1 MPLFIII
8 QNKRI
13 PFFITT
19 ANLQKQG
26 KVIEHLKSKLTN
38 GKRLIQSCVETL
50 ISIEIVGSEAI
61 LHTFDEENS
70 LELSLF

>member
-8 QNKRI
+8 HNKRI
-13 PFFITT
+13 PVFITKP
-19 ANLQKQG
+19 NLHKQG
-26 KVIEHLKSKLTN
+26 KVIETLKNKLTN

-61 LHTFDEENS
+61 LHTLDEENS
-70 LELSLF
+70 LELSLY